1 MSAGRASEK
10 LWAEAQRHLVGGVNS
25 PVRAYRAVGGTPPF
39 IADAEGAAM
48 RSVDGR
54 RYVDFIGS
62 FGPLVLGHSHP
73 AVVEAVQEAA
83 ARGISFAAPHEG
95 EIELAR
101 TVKELV
107 PGIEKLRFV
116 NSGTEATQSAIR
128 LARGSTGRDLVLKFE
143 GCYHGH
149 VDALLVEAGSGLA
162 TFGIASSAGIPAAT
176 ARDTIVLP
184 LDDDDALEQA
194 FRIHG
199 GNLAAAIIEPLPA
212 NNGLLVQRPQYL
224 ERLRRLCTEYGALLI
239 FDEVLSGFRVPGVT
253 VGAELGIEPDLCTL
267 GKVIGGG
274 LPVGAYGG
282 ATRWMDRLSPLGS
295 VYQAGTLSGNPL
307 AVAAGLATL
316 RELRAGDGWARL
328 DGLGAVL
335 DRALGPVLEVS
346 RHPYRLVRRGSIFW
360 LAHGAGEPPRRVDRI
375 HPNTAEIFGLLHQ
388 GLLDRGYMLAP
399 SAYEVGFLSLAHDE
413 EALAGFATAVGEA
426 LAEIPAP

>member
-1 MSAGRASEK
+1 MSAGRSSED
-10 LWAEAQRHLVGGVNS
+10 LWTEAQRHLVGGVNS

-39 IADAEGAAM
+39 IAEAEGAVM
-48 RSVDGR
+48 RSVDGTT
-54 RYVDFIGS
+54 YVDFVGS

-73 AVVEAVQEAA
+73 AVVEAVREAA
-83 ARGISFAAPHEG
+83 ARGTSFAAPHEG

-101 TVKELV
+101 MVKELV
-107 PGIEKLRFV
+107 PLIEKIRFV

-128 LARGSTGRDLVLKFE
+128 LARGCTARDLVLKFE

-184 LDDDDALEQA
+184 LDDEETLEEA
-194 FRIHG
+194 FRRHG
-199 GNLAAAIIEPLPA
+199 DNLAAAIIEPLPA
-212 NNGLLVQRPQYL
+212 NNGLLVQRPEYL
-224 ERLRRLCTEYGALLI
+224 GLLRRLCTEHGALLI

-253 VGAELGIEPDLCTL
+253 VGARLGIEPDLVTL

-282 ATRWMDRLSPLGS
+282 PARLMEQLSPLGP

-307 AVAAGLATL
+307 AVAGGLATL
-316 RELRAGDGWARL
+316 RELAAGDGWTRME
-328 DGLGAVL
+328 DLGAL
-335 DRALGPVLEVS
+335 LEGLLGPALEAS
-346 RHPYRLVRRGSIFW
+346 GHAYRLVRCGSIFW
-360 LAHGAGEPPRRVDRI
+360 LAYGDGEAPRRADRF
-375 HPNTAEIFGLLHQ
+375 HPNTAEIFGLLHR

-399 SAYEVGFLSLAHDE
+399 SAFEVGFLSLAHDE
-413 EALAGFATAVGEA
+413 DALAGFATAVGEA
-426 LAEIPAP
+426 LAEIPSP

>member
-1 MSAGRASEK
+1 MSAGRTSEE
-10 LWAEAQRHLVGGVNS
+10 LWTEAQRHLVGGVNS
-25 PVRAYRAVGGTPPF
+25 PVRAFRAVGGTPPF
-39 IADAEGAAM
+39 IADAEGAVM

-54 RYVDFIGS
+54 SYVDFIGS

-73 AVVEAVQEAA
+73 AVVDAVRDAA
-83 ARGISFAAPHEG
+83 ARGTSFAAPHEG
-95 EIELAR
+95 EVELAR

-107 PGIEKLRFV
+107 PGIEKIRFV

-128 LARGSTGRDLVLKFE
+128 LARGCTGRDLILKFE

-162 TFGIASSAGIPAAT
+162 TFGIASSAGIPAAA

-184 LDDDDALEQA
+184 LDDEEALDQA
-194 FRIHG
+194 FRLHG
-199 GNLAAAIIEPLPA
+199 ARLAAAIIEPLPA
-212 NNGLLVQRPQYL
+212 NNGLLVQRPEYL
-224 ERLRRLCTEYGALLI
+224 ERLRRLCSEHGALLI
-239 FDEVLSGFRVPGVT
+239 LDEVLSGFRVPGVT
-253 VGAELGIEPDLCTL
+253 VSAELGLEPDLWTL

-282 ATRWMDRLSPLGS
+282 PARWMDQLSPLGP

-316 RELRAGDGWARL
+316 RELAACDGWTRL
-328 DGLGAVL
+328 DALGAFL
-335 DRALGPVLEVS
+335 DRKLGPVLEGS
-346 RHPYRLVRRGSIFW
+346 GRPYRLIRRGSIFW
-360 LAHGAGEPPRRVDRI
+360 LAYGDGEPPRRVDRF
-375 HPNTAEIFGLLHQ
+375 HPNTAEVFGLLHQ
-388 GLLDRGYMLAP
+388 GLLERGYMLAP

-413 EALAGFATAVGEA
+413 DTLTGLATAVGEV
-426 LAEIPAP
+426 LAEIP

>member
-1 MSAGRASEK
+1 MSAGATSEQ

-25 PVRAYRAVGGTPPF
+25 PVRAYRAVGGMPPF
-39 IADAEGAAM
+39 IAEAEGAVM

-54 RYVDFIGS
+54 SYVDFIGS
-62 FGPLVLGHSHP
+62 FGPLVLGHSYP

-83 ARGISFAAPHEG
+83 ARGTSFAAPHEG
-95 EIELAR
+95 EVELAR
-101 TVKELV
+101 MVKELV
-107 PGIEKLRFV
+107 PGIEKIRFV

-184 LDDDDALEQA
+184 LDDEDALDEA
-194 FRIHG
+194 FRRHG

-212 NNGLLVQRPQYL
+212 NNGLLVQRPEFL
-224 ERLRRLCTEYGALLI
+224 RRLRRQCTEHGALLI
-239 FDEVLSGFRVPGVT
+239 LDEVLSGFRVPGVT
-253 VGAELGIEPDLCTL
+253 VGAQLGIEPDLWTL

-282 ATRWMDRLSPLGS
+282 PARLMDQLSPLGP

-316 RELRAGDGWARL
+316 RELRANDGWNRMEALGARL
-328 DGLGAVL
+328 EGE
-335 DRALGPVLEVS
+335 LGPVLAS
-346 RHPYRLVRRGSIFW
+346 SGHPYRTVRCGSIFW
-360 LAHGAGEPPRRVDRI
+360 LAYGNGELPRRVDRF
-375 HPNTAEIFGLLHQ
+375 HPNTAEIFGLLHR
-388 GLLDRGYMLAP
+388 GLLERGFMLAP

-413 EALAGFATAVGEA
+413 GTLTGFATAVGEA
-426 LAEIPAP
+426 LAEMPTP

>member
-1 MSAGRASEK
+1 MRAGRTSEE

-39 IADAEGAAM
+39 IAEAEGAFM

-54 RYVDFIGS
+54 SYVDFIGS

-73 AVVEAVQEAA
+73 AVVEAVREAA
-83 ARGISFAAPHEG
+83 ARGTSFAAPHEG
-95 EIELAR
+95 EVELAR
-101 TVKELV
+101 MVKELV
-107 PGIEKLRFV
+107 PGIEKIRFV

-128 LARGSTGRDLVLKFE
+128 LARGCTGRDLVLKFE

-184 LDDDDALEQA
+184 LDDEDALDEA
-194 FRIHG
+194 FRRHG

-212 NNGLLVQRPQYL
+212 NNGLLVQRPEFL
-224 ERLRRLCTEYGALLI
+224 KRLRRRCTEHGALLI
-239 FDEVLSGFRVPGVT
+239 LDEVLSGFRVPGVT
-253 VGAELGIEPDLCTL
+253 VGAELGIEPDLWTL

-282 ATRWMDRLSPLGS
+282 PARLMDQLSPLGP

-316 RELRAGDGWARL
+316 RELNANDGWNRMEALGARL
-328 DGLGAVL
+328 EGE
-335 DRALGPVLEVS
+335 LGPVLAS
-346 RHPYRLVRRGSIFW
+346 SGHPYRTVRCGSIFW
-360 LAHGAGEPPRRVDRI
+360 LAYGGGELPRRVDRF
-375 HPNTAEIFGLLHQ
+375 HPNTAEIFGLLHR
-388 GLLDRGYMLAP
+388 GLLERGFMLAP
-399 SAYEVGFLSLAHDE
+399 SAYEVGFLSLAHE
-413 EALAGFATAVGEA
+413 EDTLTGFATAVGEA
-426 LAEIPAP
+426 LAAIPTP

>member
-1 MSAGRASEK
+1 MSVGKTSEQ
-10 LWAEAQRHLVGGVNS
+10 LWAEAQKHLVGGVNS

-39 IADAEGAAM
+39 IAAAEGAVM

-54 RYVDFIGS
+54 SYVDFVGS

-83 ARGISFAAPHEG
+83 ARGTSFAAPHEG
-95 EIELAR
+95 EVVLAR
-101 TVKELV
+101 MVKELV
-107 PGIEKLRFV
+107 SGIEKIRFV

-128 LARGSTGRDLVLKFE
+128 LARGCTGRDLVLKFE

-162 TFGIASSAGIPAAT
+162 TFGIASSAGIPAGT

-184 LDDDDALEQA
+184 LDDEEALEEA
-194 FRIHG
+194 FRRHG
-199 GNLAAAIIEPLPA
+199 GKLAAAIIEPLPA
-212 NNGLLVQRPQYL
+212 NNGLLVQRPEYL
-224 ERLRRLCTEYGALLI
+224 RRLRRLCSEYGALLI
-239 FDEVLSGFRVPGVT
+239 LDEVLSGFRVPGVT
-253 VGAELGIEPDLCTL
+253 VGGQLGIQPDIYTL

-282 ATRWMDRLSPLGS
+282 PARLMDQLSPLGP

-316 RELRAGDGWARL
+316 RELRNHDGWNRMEAQGEL
-328 DGLGAVL
+328 L
-335 DRALGPVLEVS
+335 DRELGPVLGAS
-346 RHPYRLVRRGSIFW
+346 GHPYRLVRCGSIFW
-360 LAHGAGEPPRRVDRI
+360 LAYGDGELPRRVDHF
-375 HPNTAEIFGLLHQ
+375 HPNTAEIFGLLHR
-388 GLLDRGYMLAP
+388 GLLHRGYMLAP

-413 EALAGFATAVGEA
+413 ETLTGFAAAIGET
-426 LAEIPAP
+426 LAEIPVS

>member
-1 MSAGRASEK
+1 MSAGRTSEE

-39 IADAEGAAM
+39 IADAEGAVM

-54 RYVDFIGS
+54 SYVDFIGS

-83 ARGISFAAPHEG
+83 ARGTSFAAPHEG
-95 EIELAR
+95 EVELAR

-107 PGIEKLRFV
+107 PVIEKIRFV

-128 LARGSTGRDLVLKFE
+128 LARGCTGRDLVLKFE

-162 TFGIASSAGIPAAT
+162 TFGIASSAGIPAGT
-176 ARDTIVLP
+176 ARDTLVLP
-184 LDDDDALEQA
+184 LDDEAALDEA
-194 FRIHG
+194 FRRHG
-199 GNLAAAIIEPLPA
+199 GKLATAIIEPLPA
-212 NNGLLVQRPQYL
+212 NNGLLVQRPEYL
-224 ERLRRLCTEYGALLI
+224 ERLRGLCTEHGALLI
-239 FDEVLSGFRVPGVT
+239 LDEVLSGFRVPGVT
-253 VGAELGIEPDLCTL
+253 VGARLGIEPDLYTL

-282 ATRWMDRLSPLGS
+282 PAHLMDRLSPLGP

-316 RELRAGDGWARL
+316 RELQANDGWARM
-328 DGLGAVL
+328 DALGALL
-335 DRALGPVLEVS
+335 DQELRPVLES
-346 RHPYRLVRRGSIFW
+346 SDHPYRLVRCGSIFW
-360 LAHGAGEPPRRVDRI
+360 LAYGGGELPRRTDSF
-375 HPNTAEIFGLLHQ
+375 HPNTAEIFGLLHR
-388 GLLDRGYMLAP
+388 GLLDRGFMLAP

-413 EALAGFATAVGEA
+413 ETLAGFAAAAGEA
-426 LAEIPAP
+426 LADIPTP

>member
-1 MSAGRASEK
+1 MSAGRSSED
-10 LWAEAQRHLVGGVNS
+10 LWEEAQRHLVGGVNS

-39 IADAEGAAM
+39 IAEAEGAVM

-54 RYVDFIGS
+54 SYVDFIGS

-73 AVVEAVQEAA
+73 AVVGAVREAA
-83 ARGISFAAPHEG
+83 ARGTSFATPHEG
-95 EIELAR
+95 EVGLAR
-101 TVKELV
+101 MVKELV
-107 PGIEKLRFV
+107 PGIEKIRFV

-128 LARGSTGRDLVLKFE
+128 LARGCTGRDLVLKFE

-184 LDDDDALEQA
+184 LDDEDALDEA
-194 FRIHG
+194 FRRHG

-212 NNGLLVQRPQYL
+212 NNGLLVQRPEFLKQ
-224 ERLRRLCTEYGALLI
+224 LRRRCTEHGALLI
-239 FDEVLSGFRVPGVT
+239 LDEVLSGFRVPGIT
-253 VGAELGIEPDLCTL
+253 VGAQLGIEPDLWTL

-282 ATRWMDRLSPLGS
+282 PARLMDQLSPLGP

-316 RELRAGDGWARL
+316 RELNANDGWNRMEALGERL
-328 DGLGAVL
+328 EGE
-335 DRALGPVLEVS
+335 LGPVLAS
-346 RHPYRLVRRGSIFW
+346 SGHPYRTVRCGSIFW
-360 LAHGAGEPPRRVDRI
+360 LAYGDGELPRRVDRF
-375 HPNTAEIFGLLHQ
+375 HPNTAEIFGLLHR
-388 GLLDRGYMLAP
+388 GLLERGFMLAP

-413 EALAGFATAVGEA
+413 DALTGFATAVGEA

>member
-1 MSAGRASEK
+1 MSAGRTSEE
-10 LWAEAQRHLVGGVNS
+10 LWTEAQRHLVGGVNS

-39 IADAEGAAM
+39 IADAEGAVM

-73 AVVEAVQEAA
+73 AVVEAVREAA
-83 ARGISFAAPHEG
+83 ARGTSFAAPHEG
-95 EIELAR
+95 EVELAR

-107 PGIEKLRFV
+107 PGIEKIRFV

-128 LARGSTGRDLVLKFE
+128 LARGCTGRDLVLKFE

-184 LDDDDALEQA
+184 LDDEDALEQA
-194 FRIHG
+194 FRRHG
-199 GNLAAAIIEPLPA
+199 GHLAAAIIEPLPA
-212 NNGLLVQRPQYL
+212 NNGLLVQRPEYL
-224 ERLRRLCTEYGALLI
+224 ERLRRLCTENGALLI
-239 FDEVLSGFRVPGVT
+239 LDEVLSGFRVPGVT
-253 VGAELGIEPDLCTL
+253 IGAGLGIEPDLYTL

-282 ATRWMDRLSPLGS
+282 PARWMDRLSPLGP

-316 RELRAGDGWARL
+316 RELRANDGWARM
-328 DGLGAVL
+328 DALGAFL
-335 DRALGPVLEVS
+335 DQELGPVLEAS
-346 RHPYRLVRRGSIFW
+346 AHPYRLVRCGSIFW
-360 LAHGAGEPPRRVDRI
+360 LAYGDDELPRRTDGF
-375 HPNTAEIFGLLHQ
+375 HPNTAEIFGLLHRE
-388 GLLDRGYMLAP
+388 LLERGYMLAP

-413 EALAGFATAVGEA
+413 DALTGFAGAVGEA
-426 LAEIPAP
+426 LEEVPAP

>member
-1 MSAGRASEK
+1 MSAGRNSK
-10 LWAEAQRHLVGGVNS
+10 RLWAEAQHHLVGGVNS

-39 IADAEGAAM
+39 IADAEGAVL

-54 RYVDFIGS
+54 RYVDFVGS

-73 AVVEAVQEAA
+73 AVVEAVREAA
-83 ARGISFAAPHEG
+83 ARGTSFAAPHEG
-95 EIELAR
+95 EVELAR
-101 TVKELV
+101 LVKDLV
-107 PGIEKLRFV
+107 PVIEKIRFV
-116 NSGTEATQSAIR
+116 NSGTEATQSALR
-128 LARGSTGRDLVLKFE
+128 LARGCTGRDLVLKFE

-184 LDDDDALEQA
+184 LDDEEALKQA
-194 FRIHG
+194 FRRHG
-199 GNLAAAIIEPLPA
+199 ANLAAAIVEPMPA
-212 NNGLLVQRPQYL
+212 NNGLLVQRPEYL
-224 ERLRRLCTEYGALLI
+224 RLLRQLCTEHGAVLI

-253 VGAELGIEPDLCTL
+253 VGGQLGIEPDLVTL

-282 ATRWMDRLSPLGS
+282 PARLMDQLSPLGP

-307 AVAAGLATL
+307 AVAGGLATL
-316 RELRAGDGWARL
+316 RELAADDGWRRL
-328 DGLGAVL
+328 EDRGELL
-335 DRALGPVLEVS
+335 DRELGPVLEAS
-346 RHPYRLVRRGSIFW
+346 GRSYRLVRRGSIFW
-360 LAHGAGEPPRRVDRI
+360 LACGDGEPPRRADRF
-375 HPNTAEIFGLLHQ
+375 HPDTAPVFGHLHR

-399 SAYEVGFLSLAHDE
+399 SAFEVGFLSLAHDDDT
-413 EALAGFATAVGEA
+413 LAGFAAALGEA
-426 LAEIPAP
+426 LAEIPGS

>member
-1 MSAGRASEK
+1 MRAGRTSEE

-39 IADAEGAAM
+39 IAEAEGPFM

-54 RYVDFIGS
+54 SYVDFIGS

-73 AVVEAVQEAA
+73 AVVEAVREAA
-83 ARGISFAAPHEG
+83 ARGTSFAAPHEG
-95 EIELAR
+95 EVELAR
-101 TVKELV
+101 MVKELV
-107 PGIEKLRFV
+107 PGIEKIRFV

-128 LARGSTGRDLVLKFE
+128 LARGCTGRDLVLKFE

-184 LDDDDALEQA
+184 LDDEDALDEA
-194 FRIHG
+194 FRRHG

-212 NNGLLVQRPQYL
+212 NNGLLVQRPEFL
-224 ERLRRLCTEYGALLI
+224 KRLRRRCTEQGALLI
-239 FDEVLSGFRVPGVT
+239 LDEVLSGFRVPGVT
-253 VGAELGIEPDLCTL
+253 VGAQLGIEPDLWTL

-282 ATRWMDRLSPLGS
+282 PARLMDQLSPLGP

-316 RELRAGDGWARL
+316 RELNANDGWNRMEALGARL
-328 DGLGAVL
+328 EGE
-335 DRALGPVLEVS
+335 LGPVLAS
-346 RHPYRLVRRGSIFW
+346 SGHPYRTVRCGSIFW
-360 LAHGAGEPPRRVDRI
+360 LAYGSGELPRRVDRF
-375 HPNTAEIFGLLHQ
+375 HPNTAEIFGLLHR
-388 GLLDRGYMLAP
+388 GLLERGFMLAP
-399 SAYEVGFLSLAHDE
+399 SAYEVGFLSLAHE
-413 EALAGFATAVGEA
+413 EDTLTGFATAVGEA
-426 LAEIPAP
+426 LAEIPTP

>member
-1 MSAGRASEK
+1 MTAGRTSEE
-10 LWAEAQRHLVGGVNS
+10 LWAEAQKHLVGGVNS

-39 IADAEGAAM
+39 IADAEGAVM

-54 RYVDFIGS
+54 SYVDFIGS

-73 AVVEAVQEAA
+73 AVVEAVREAA
-83 ARGISFAAPHEG
+83 ARGTSFAAPHEG
-95 EIELAR
+95 EVDLAR

-107 PGIEKLRFV
+107 PGIEKIRFV

-128 LARGSTGRDLVLKFE
+128 LARGCTGRDLVLKFE

-162 TFGIASSAGIPAAT
+162 TFGIASSAGIPAGT

-184 LDDDDALEQA
+184 LDDDDALAEA
-194 FRIHG
+194 FRRHG
-199 GNLAAAIIEPLPA
+199 DKLAAAIIEPLPA
-212 NNGLLVQRPQYL
+212 NNGLLVQRPEYL
-224 ERLRRLCTEYGALLI
+224 ERLRRLCTEHGALLI
-239 FDEVLSGFRVPGVT
+239 LDEVLSGFRVPGVT
-253 VGAELGIEPDLCTL
+253 IGARLGIETDLYTL

-282 ATRWMDRLSPLGS
+282 PARLMDQLSPLGP

-316 RELRAGDGWARL
+316 RELQANDGWARM
-328 DGLGAVL
+328 DALGELL
-335 DRALGPVLEVS
+335 DRKLGPVLEAS
-346 RHPYRLVRRGSIFW
+346 AHPYRLVRCGSIFW
-360 LAHGAGEPPRRVDRI
+360 LAYGGGDLPRRVDRF
-375 HPNTAEIFGLLHQ
+375 HPNTAEVFGLLHR
-388 GLLDRGYMLAP
+388 GLLERGYMLAP

-413 EALAGFATAVGEA
+413 ESLAGFATAVGEA
-426 LAEIPAP
+426 LAEIPTP

>member
-1 MSAGRASEK
+1 MSAGPRSED

-39 IADAEGAAM
+39 IAEAEGAVM

-54 RYVDFIGS
+54 SYVDFVGS

-73 AVVEAVQEAA
+73 AVVEAVREAA
-83 ARGISFAAPHEG
+83 ARGTSFAAPHEG
-95 EIELAR
+95 EVELAR
-101 TVKELV
+101 MVKELV
-107 PGIEKLRFV
+107 PGIEKIRFV
-116 NSGTEATQSAIR
+116 NSGTEATQSAVR
-128 LARGSTGRDLVLKFE
+128 LARGCTGRDLVLKFE

-184 LDDDDALEQA
+184 LDDEEALKEA
-194 FRIHG
+194 FRRHG
-199 GNLAAAIIEPLPA
+199 DNLAATIIEPLPA
-212 NNGLLVQRPQYL
+212 NNGLLVQRPDYL
-224 ERLRRLCTEYGALLI
+224 QLLRRLCTEHGALLI

-253 VGAELGIEPDLCTL
+253 VGAQLGIEPDLVTL

-282 ATRWMDRLSPLGS
+282 PARLMDRLSPLGP

-307 AVAAGLATL
+307 AVAGGLATL
-316 RELRAGDGWARL
+316 RELAAGDGWKRME
-328 DGLGAVL
+328 DQGAL
-335 DRALGPVLEVS
+335 LEAGLGPVLEAS
-346 RHPYRLVRRGSIFW
+346 GHPYRLVRCGSIFW
-360 LAHGAGEPPRRVDRI
+360 LAYGDGEPPRRADRF
-375 HPNTAEIFGLLHQ
+375 HPNTAEVFGLLHR

-399 SAYEVGFLSLAHDE
+399 SAFEVGFLSLAHDE
-413 EALAGFATAVGEA
+413 DALAGFAGAVGEA

>member
-1 MSAGRASEK
+1 MSAGRTSEE
-10 LWAEAQRHLVGGVNS
+10 LWTEAQRHLVGGVNS
-25 PVRAYRAVGGTPPF
+25 PVRAFRAVGGTPPF
-39 IADAEGAAM
+39 IADAEGAVM

-54 RYVDFIGS
+54 TYVDFIGS

-73 AVVEAVQEAA
+73 AVVDAVRDAA
-83 ARGISFAAPHEG
+83 GRGTSFAAPHEG
-95 EIELAR
+95 EVELAR

-107 PGIEKLRFV
+107 PGIEKIRFV

-128 LARGSTGRDLVLKFE
+128 LARGCTGRDLILKFE

-162 TFGIASSAGIPAAT
+162 TFGIASSAGIPAAA

-184 LDDDDALEQA
+184 LDDEEALDQA
-194 FRIHG
+194 FRLHG
-199 GNLAAAIIEPLPA
+199 GRLAAAIIEPLPA
-212 NNGLLVQRPQYL
+212 NNGLLVQRPEYL
-224 ERLRRLCTEYGALLI
+224 ERLRRLCSEHGALLI
-239 FDEVLSGFRVPGVT
+239 LDEVLSGFRVPGVT
-253 VGAELGIEPDLCTL
+253 VGAELGLEPDLWTL

-282 ATRWMDRLSPLGS
+282 PALWMDQLSPLGP

-316 RELRAGDGWARL
+316 RELAAHDGWARL
-328 DGLGAVL
+328 DALGAFL
-335 DRALGPVLEVS
+335 DRKLGPVLEAS
-346 RHPYRLVRRGSIFW
+346 GRPYRLVRHGSIFW
-360 LAHGAGEPPRRVDRI
+360 LAYGDGEPPRRVDRF
-375 HPNTAEIFGLLHQ
+375 HPNTAEVFGLLHQ
-388 GLLDRGYMLAP
+388 GLLERGCMLAP

-413 EALAGFATAVGEA
+413 DTLTGLATAVGEV
-426 LAEIPAP
+426 LAEIP

>member
-1 MSAGRASEK
+1 MSAGRSSEE
-10 LWAEAQRHLVGGVNS
+10 LWGEAQRHLVGGVNS

-39 IADAEGAAM
+39 IADAEGALM
-48 RSVDGR
+48 RSVDGTS
-54 RYVDFIGS
+54 YVDFIGS
-62 FGPLVLGHSHP
+62 FGPLVLGHSHS
-73 AVVEAVQEAA
+73 AVVEAVRQAA
-83 ARGISFAAPHEG
+83 ARGTSFAAPHEG
-95 EIELAR
+95 EVELAR

-107 PGIEKLRFV
+107 PGVEKIRFV

-128 LARGSTGRDLVLKFE
+128 LARGCTGRDLVLKFE

-184 LDDDDALEQA
+184 LDDEDALDEA
-194 FRIHG
+194 FRRHG

-212 NNGLLVQRPQYL
+212 NNGLLVQRPEFL
-224 ERLRRLCTEYGALLI
+224 KRLRRLCTEHGVLLI
-239 FDEVLSGFRVPGVT
+239 LDEVLSGFRVPGVT
-253 VGAELGIEPDLCTL
+253 VGAQLGIEPDLWTL

-282 ATRWMDRLSPLGS
+282 RARLMDQLSPLGP

-316 RELRAGDGWARL
+316 RELEANDGWNRMEALGARL
-328 DGLGAVL
+328 EGE
-335 DRALGPVLEVS
+335 LGPVLAS
-346 RHPYRLVRRGSIFW
+346 SAHPYRTVRCGSIFW
-360 LAHGAGEPPRRVDRI
+360 LAYGDGELPRRVDRF
-375 HPNTAEIFGLLHQ
+375 HPNTAEIFGLLHR
-388 GLLDRGYMLAP
+388 GLLERGFMLAP

-413 EALAGFATAVGEA
+413 DALTGFATAVGEA